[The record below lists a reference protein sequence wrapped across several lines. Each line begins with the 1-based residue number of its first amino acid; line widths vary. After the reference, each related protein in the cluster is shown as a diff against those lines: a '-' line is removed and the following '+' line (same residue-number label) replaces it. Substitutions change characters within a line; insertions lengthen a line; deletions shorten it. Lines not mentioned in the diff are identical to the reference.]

1 MTPQEQFLEMTSHL
15 CSDPQ
20 PSAYLNGLL
29 ASGQLEQYPFSLL
42 SELKKTPQSPLHHP
56 EGSVWNHTCLVV
68 DQAARVREQSG
79 DQTAFLW
86 AALLHDIG
94 KPETTRE
101 RRGKI
106 TSYDHDKAGMRLAR
120 EFLSALTDD
129 YTLIE
134 RVGRLVRYH
143 MQPFFVV
150 KGLPFAEVGAM
161 KRETDVREVA
171 LLGYCDRMGRTNSS
185 SQAECACTR
194 EFLQKCGAGDVRLEL

>member
-1 MTPQEQFLEMTSHL
+1 MESGGNDPALWLRVIGLYAAEDPLQIAHTQAVADYTERIAEMEGCSERRIFL
-15 CSDPQ
+15 
-20 PSAYLNGLL
+20 
-29 ASGQLEQYPFSLL
+29 
-42 SELKKTPQSPLHHP
+42 LKT
-56 EGSVWNHTCLVV
+56 
-68 DQAARVREQSG
+68 
-79 DQTAFLW
+79 

-171 LLGYCDRMGRTNSS
+171 LLGYGDRMGRTNSS